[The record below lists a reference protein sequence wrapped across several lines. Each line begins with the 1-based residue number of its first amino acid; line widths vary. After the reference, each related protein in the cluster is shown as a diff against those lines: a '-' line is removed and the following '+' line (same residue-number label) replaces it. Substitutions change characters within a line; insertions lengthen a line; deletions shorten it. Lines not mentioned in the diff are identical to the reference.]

1 MNFRE
6 FKVKV
11 KNMPFFGSDVAE
23 IFSLTPAAM
32 RNQLTRWKK
41 RGWLAE
47 LRRGL
52 YTLGMSERE
61 APLSS
66 EVAAANIYQ
75 PSYLS
80 LESALSHYKLIPE
93 KVTAATSIT
102 TRKTKVFQNQ
112 TGMFVYRHLKPQ
124 LYFGFIAKKDEA
136 GYPYF
141 IAEPE
146 KALLDYLYLNL
157 GAINDKDKGYLTGSL
172 RLQNRS
178 RLDKKKL
185 FLYSKRFSLKKIERV
200 LEQIK

>member
-6 FKVKV
+6 FKAKV
-11 KNMPFFGSDVAE
+11 KTLPFFGSDVAE
-23 IFSLTPAAM
+23 IFSLTPAAL

-41 RGWLAE
+41 RGWLVE

-52 YTLGMSERE
+52 YTLGPGEKEMS
-61 APLSS
+61 LSR
-66 EVAAANIYQ
+66 EVAAATIYQ
-75 PSYLS
+75 PSYIS
-80 LESALSHYKLIPE
+80 LEYALSSYKLIPE
-93 KVTAATSIT
+93 KVPAATSVT
-102 TRKTKVFQNQ
+102 TRKTKVFRNQ
-112 TGMFVYRHLKPQ
+112 AGAFSYRHLKPE
-124 LYFGFIAKKDEA
+124 LYFGFIVKKDEA

-157 GAINDKDKGYLTGSL
+157 GSINDLDKDYFAGSL

-185 FLYSKRFSLKKIERV
+185 FLYARRFGLKKLGRV
-200 LEQIK
+200 LEHLK

>member
-6 FKVKV
+6 FKTKV
-11 KNMPFFGSDVAE
+11 KNLPFFGSDVAE
-23 IFSLTPAAM
+23 IFFPTPAAA
-32 RNQLTRWKK
+32 RNQMARWKK

-52 YTLGMSERE
+52 YTLGPGERV
-61 APLSS
+61 APLSK

-75 PSYLS
+75 PSYIS
-80 LESALSHYKLIPE
+80 LESALSSYKMIPE
-93 KVTAATSIT
+93 KVAAATSVT
-102 TRKTKVFQNQ
+102 TRKTKVFHNQ
-112 TGMFVYRHLKPQ
+112 AGAFSYRHLKPS
-124 LYFGFIAKKDEA
+124 LYFGFVAKKDEA

-157 GAINDKDKGYLTGSL
+157 GAINERNEDYLTGSL

-178 RLDKKKL
+178 RLNKKKL
-185 FLYSKRFSLKKIERV
+185 ILYSKRFGLKKLKRV
-200 LEQIK
+200 LEHLK

>member
-6 FKVKV
+6 FKAKV

-23 IFSLTPAAM
+23 IFFPTPAAA

-66 EVAAANIYQ
+66 EVAAGNIYQ
-75 PSYLS
+75 PSYIS
-80 LESALSHYKLIPE
+80 MESALSSYKLIPE
-93 KVTAATSIT
+93 KVAATTSIT
-102 TRKTKVFQNQ
+102 SRKTKAFHNQ
-112 TGMFVYRHLKPQ
+112 AGAFVYRHLKPS

-146 KALLDYLYLNL
+146 KALLDYLYLNS
-157 GAINDKDKGYLTGSL
+157 GTINDKDKDYLTASL

-185 FLYSKRFSLKKIERV
+185 ILYSKRFGLKKLRRV

>member
-6 FKVKV
+6 FKIKV

-23 IFSLTPAAM
+23 IFFLTPAAA
-32 RNQLTRWKK
+32 RNQLARWKK

-47 LRRGL
+47 LKRGL

-61 APLSS
+61 TLLSS

-75 PSYLS
+75 PSYIS
-80 LESALSHYKLIPE
+80 LESALSSYKLIPE
-93 KVTAATSIT
+93 KVTAATSVT
-102 TRKTKVFQNQ
+102 TRKTKVFHNQ
-112 TGMFVYRHLKPQ
+112 AGVFVYRHLKPA
-124 LYFGFIAKKDEA
+124 LYFGFVAQKDES

-141 IAEPE
+141 MAEPE

-157 GAINDKDKGYLTGSL
+157 GSINDKDKNYFTGFL

-185 FLYSKRFSLKKIERV
+185 LLYSKRFGLKKLDRI

>member
-23 IFSLTPAAM
+23 IFSLTPAAA

-41 RGWLAE
+41 RGWLSE

-61 APLSS
+61 TPLSN

-75 PSYLS
+75 PSYIS
-80 LESALSHYKLIPE
+80 LESALSSYKLIPE
-93 KVTAATSIT
+93 KVAATTSIT
-102 TRKTKVFQNQ
+102 TRKTKVFHNQ
-112 TGMFVYRHLKPQ
+112 AGAFVYRHLNPP

-157 GAINDKDKGYLTGSL
+157 GSIDDKDKDYLSGSL

-185 FLYSKRFSLKKIERV
+185 ILYSKRFGLKKLGRV